1 MEKFDSKK
9 KYHDNPNPDARIGF
23 IIYYPFQYYVYK
35 NIYKHLEKAEFIVD
49 LGPYFPIRQ
58 PDELT
63 NDIVD
68 LLNQEKAQ
76 YRILYYDDYFFSEY
90 HEDFFAKYT
99 SLVSVWE
106 RGCIMLD
113 CNLNKKKINL
123 TYGAG
128 KELTQVRFH
137 RRIYDLILSFG
148 ERDYKLFSLFA
159 NTKIVGNPKFDDWFD
174 GDLENMPLFG
184 ELKKQFSN
192 KKKTILYL
200 PTHGDLCS
208 VDKLET
214 ELIALASSYNIITKI
229 HYFTLRDEPDLERR
243 LLEKGIKV
251 FGDSDDLLPML
262 KFADLII
269 SDNSS
274 AIFDAILADKP
285 LVVTDFLSDGYLD
298 EDHKLLKWQKRG
310 FIGALTY
317 SGSIEQV
324 IKKAGMV
331 VTIKSPKLL
340 ESVLETALN
349 EDEKYKPARMK
360 LRNELFSF
368 NDGNC
373 GKRAADAI
381 DKLDSEERSTQ
392 RPIMYH
398 AVEAFLFEIGKEQ
411 RRSQL
416 SRNLYLK
423 RLQRYENALFEKMF
437 SDGVIFSVVLLDL
450 DAALIEK
457 TLKSLLFQKYN
468 SKNYEII
475 IMTSEYEKVESLLQ
489 GAQQKISNTPS
500 VKIVKV
506 KPSET
511 GKALGRVIQE
521 SKGEFICFSKSGYGY
536 PSDWLLSFYAIY
548 QKFMNIGGVGGYS
561 IISNESYNLY
571 EEFFILE
578 LAKKLSVEKERY
590 FTSIFYDVC
599 NNVFN
604 QNPAGSFANM
614 SYRKNIL
621 LDKIHL
627 FNYEDIDLI
636 ELDVKY
642 NVMEKSDVYFL
653 ALPAF
658 KLTSIELKEFVK
670 FNFYNGF
677 LVSSFT
683 QSKKYSSTQS
693 WEEYNF
699 FAPLKYSVIN
709 LMNGPKYR
717 KLSMTGII
725 FISYF
730 YRWLGSF
737 YFKIIKISRSTGKE
751 KRNHQDQ

>member
-9 KYHDNPNPDARIGF
+9 KYCDNPNPNAKIGF
-23 IIYYPFQYYVYK
+23 IIYYPFQYFVYK
-35 NIYKHLEKAEFIVD
+35 NIYRHLEKAEFIVD

-58 PDELT
+58 PDELID
-63 NDIVD
+63 DIVN

-76 YRILYYDDYFFSEY
+76 YRILHHDDYFFAEY
-90 HEDFFAKYT
+90 LENFFEIYT

-106 RGCIMLD
+106 RGCIMFG

-128 KELTQVRFH
+128 KELTQVRFN

-174 GDLENMPLFG
+174 GDLENTQLFK
-184 ELKKQFSN
+184 ELKKQFQNN
-192 KKKTILYL
+192 KKSILYL

-208 VDKLET
+208 IDKLET
-214 ELIALASSYNIITKI
+214 ELITLASSYNIITKI

-243 LLEKGIKV
+243 LFENGIKV

-262 KFADLII
+262 KFADLVV

-285 LVVTDFLSDGYLD
+285 VSVTDFLSDSYLD
-298 EDHKLLKWQKRG
+298 EDHKLLKQQRRG
-310 FIGALTY
+310 LVGALTY

-340 ESVLETALN
+340 KSAIETALR
-349 EDEKYKPARMK
+349 EDEKYKPMRMK

-381 DKLDSEERSTQ
+381 QKLDSGERSRE

-423 RLQRYENALFEKMF
+423 RIQRYENALLEKMF
-437 SDGVIFSVVLLDL
+437 FDGIIFSVFLLDL
-450 DAALIEK
+450 DTALIEE

-489 GAQQKISNTPS
+489 GAQQKINNSPS

-506 KPSET
+506 KPSEI
-511 GKALGRVIQE
+511 GKSLGRIIQE
-521 SKGEFICFSKSGYGY
+521 SEGEFICFSKSGYRY
-536 PSDWLLSFYAIY
+536 PSDWLMSFYAIY

-571 EEFFILE
+571 EEFISLE

-590 FTSIFYDVC
+590 FTSIFYDAC

-604 QNPAGSFANM
+604 QNPAGSFASM

-621 LDKIHL
+621 LKKIYL
-627 FNYEDIDLI
+627 FDYEDIEFI

-642 NVMEKSDVYFL
+642 NVMEESDIYFL
-653 ALPAF
+653 ARPVF
-658 KLTSIELKEFVK
+658 KFTSFKFKEFVR
-670 FNFYNGF
+670 FNFCNGF
-677 LVSSFT
+677 LASGFK
-683 QSKKYSSTQS
+683 QNKKYHSTQS
-693 WEEYNF
+693 VEEYNF
-699 FAPLKYSVIN
+699 FSPFKYSIIN
-709 LMNGPKYR
+709 LMDGPKYR

-725 FISYF
+725 FVSYF
-730 YRWLGSF
+730 YRWLGCF
-737 YFKIIKISRSTGKE
+737 YFKIIKVAVSSSKKKKNYQYR
-751 KRNHQDQ
+751 